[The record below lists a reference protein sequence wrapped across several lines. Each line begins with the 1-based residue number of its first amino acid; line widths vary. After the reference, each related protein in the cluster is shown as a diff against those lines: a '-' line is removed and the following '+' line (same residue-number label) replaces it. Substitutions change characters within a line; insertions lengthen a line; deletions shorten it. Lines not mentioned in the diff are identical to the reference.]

1 MRKSSLWKTLGWYA
15 RLTCTINEYNNKNNN
30 KNQERITK
38 AFEKL
43 LLSDFNYQI
52 TKIFL
57 WYMFNN
63 IAHFNL
69 FKFSWFKQSIN
80 ILRFMASTS
89 KAFYFCF
96 LLLPNLWKIA
106 RQFKMLTVLYFYRF
120 IIIFSLTLQQV
131 LLAIELNKVTNFSIP
146 FAFEN
151 IYNKNSLWWEN
162 IGNRL
167 SSSTLSIWYFS
178 QGNFTNWKDTI
189 LYFEGIWR

>member
-1 MRKSSLWKTLGWYA
+1 
-15 RLTCTINEYNNKNNN
+15 
-30 KNQERITK
+30 
-38 AFEKL
+38 
-43 LLSDFNYQI
+43 
-52 TKIFL
+52 
-57 WYMFNN
+57 MFNN

-69 FKFSWFKQSIN
+69 FKFSWFKQFIN

-106 RQFKMLTVLYFYRF
+106 RQFKILTVLYFYRF

-151 IYNKNSLWWEN
+151 IYNKIRYDERTLAIDYLHLLLAYDIFLKE
-162 IGNRL
+162 ILQIERIPYYILKVFEGNL
-167 SSSTLSIWYFS
+167 KNVCQKAIKTNSSSFLNKRY
-178 QGNFTNWKDTI
+178 
-189 LYFEGIWR
+189 